1 MRHGRVMDQLT
12 FSRRLRGRMTV
23 VGPGILDAELKARR
37 TRVTTRLVFT
47 DEVTFRE
54 GGSIE
59 LGAGNILRFRS
70 LERGTLERAGTGGAR
85 HGTSVLRVESGEG
98 RYEGAKGR
106 ITSNF
111 VLSPDGAVDDEQV
124 AVIFIDREEE

>member
-1 MRHGRVMDQLT
+1 MDQLT

-23 VGPGILDAELKARR
+23 VGPGILDAELRARR

-47 DEVTFRE
+47 DEVTFHE
-54 GGSIE
+54 EGSIE

>member
-1 MRHGRVMDQLT
+1 MQQVT

-23 VGPGILDAELKARR
+23 VAPGILDAELTARR
-37 TRVTTRLVFT
+37 TRVRSRLVFA

-54 GGSIE
+54 EGSIE
-59 LGAGNILRFRS
+59 LGAGNVIRFR
-70 LERGTLERAGTGGAR
+70 TLESARLEQPEADGVRLGAA
-85 HGTSVLRVESGEG
+85 VLDIEDGQG
-98 RYEGAKGR
+98 RYAGAKGR

-111 VLSPDGAVDDEQV
+111 VLWPDGGIRDEQV

>member
-1 MRHGRVMDQLT
+1 
-12 FSRRLRGRMTV
+12 MTV

-37 TRVTTRLVFT
+37 TRVTTRLVFK
-47 DEVTFRE
+47 DEVTFHE
-54 GGSIE
+54 EGSIE
-59 LGAGNILRFRS
+59 LGAGNVLRFRS
-70 LERGTLERAGTGGAR
+70 LKHGTLERAGTGGTR

-111 VLSPDGAVDDEQV
+111 VLSPDGEVEDEQV

>member
-1 MRHGRVMDQLT
+1 MDQLT

-23 VGPGILDAELKARR
+23 VRPGILDAELRARR

-47 DEVTFRE
+47 DEVTFHE
-54 GGSIE
+54 EGSIE

-70 LERGTLERAGTGGAR
+70 LERGTLEQAGTGGAR